1 MRHAVAGTRTPDSWM
16 DRRLHRPL
24 SHWVT
29 QAFLHTPLTAT
40 QVTILSLAFG
50 LAAGWC
56 FGQGTL
62 LSGLW
67 GLALFCVSAV
77 LDHSDGELARA
88 TATESSLGHFLDNLS
103 DGLVALAVV
112 AGMTWSI
119 VAHLP
124 PDYLALLGWTI
135 AAGLPLC
142 FLVEWRVESLRA
154 ATPLPDHQRLVLFRT
169 MNILTAREPLYIF
182 LVVYL
187 MVTGSE
193 GGLAWQGLAWA
204 FAGGLHLFWLL
215 LVAVGWRFFGF
226 RTMIRGLSSER
237 NYEPEKG

>member
-1 MRHAVAGTRTPDSWM
+1 M

-67 GLALFCVSAV
+67 GLALFCLSAV

-119 VAHLP
+119 AAHLP
-124 PDYLALLGWTI
+124 PDYLALPGWTF

-142 FLVEWRVESLRA
+142 FLFEWRLESLRA
-154 ATPLPDHQRLVLFRT
+154 ATPLPDHQRLALFRT
-169 MNILTAREPLYIF
+169 MNTLTAREPLYTS

-187 MVTGSE
+187 MVTSSE
-193 GGLAWQGLAWA
+193 GVQAWQGLAWT
-204 FAGGLHLFWLL
+204 FAGGIHLFWLL

-237 NYEPEKG
+237 NRDPEKG